1 MVDFC
6 FILPNSINLAYRQVV
21 DVVTQR
27 LNYRLFSVDE
37 YHSLADLELM
47 RLYILS
53 FHRSL
58 VCV

>member
-27 LNYRLFSVDE
+27 LNYRLFAVDE

-47 RLYILS
+47 RLFLLD
-53 FHRSL
+53 FHRSF
-58 VCV
+58 V